1 MPAFDGITSPAVA
14 VQFLKSGTWTS
25 VTTTDVVQ
33 IDIRRGRTRQ
43 NERDQAGI
51 SVVIFNNTS
60 GYYDPDNTS
69 AGNPWVVS
77 GTNILRD
84 GLQMR
89 IVATINS
96 TAYPLYY
103 GFLEETEVNQGEAPS
118 ATMTFVDGIA
128 YIADAQAPA
137 LATSSF
143 AETAATR
150 VGRMLTYAGWTG
162 STSLT
167 GTVGLLATTQN
178 RSCMAMI
185 YQAVDAIAGRF
196 YISRSGVATLVPLAN
211 KFSRPTQLLF
221 TDNQATNTVP
231 YSQLFTNPG
240 TYYVVNQAIVNRGE
254 AKQYTSQYNPSVNAY
269 GIAKTILDAP
279 VATDSNAQNLAL
291 YESRKLAT
299 PDTYVERIDFNA
311 LAVAT
316 YGLLYP
322 DFLATE
328 LADQVSVVRTTYDG
342 RTIQWNLVV
351 EGMAHTITQNNWL
364 VSYTTSAINPYS
376 ITIQGVADAIMSTNH

>member
-1 MPAFDGITSPAVA
+1 MPSFDGVTTPAVT

-25 VTTTDVVQ
+25 VTTTDVIQ

-43 NERDQAGI
+43 SERDQAGI
-51 SVVIFNNTS
+51 SVVVFNNTS

-69 AGNPWVVS
+69 GGNPWVVS

-89 IVATINS
+89 IVATIGGTSYN
-96 TAYPLYY
+96 LYY
-103 GFLEETEVNQGEAPS
+103 GFLEETQVNLDIVS
-118 ATMTFVDGIA
+118 SVTMTFVDGIA

-137 LATSSF
+137 LATAQF

-150 VGRMLTYAGWTG
+150 VGRILTNYVGWTG

-167 GTVGLLATTQN
+167 GTVGMLATVQN
-178 RSCMAMI
+178 RSCMALI

-196 YISRSGVATLVPLAN
+196 YISRSGVATLVPLAD

-221 TDNQATNTVP
+221 TDTQASNTVG
-231 YSQLFTNPG
+231 YMQLLTNPG
-240 TYYVVNQAIVNRGE
+240 TYFVVNQAVVDRTNTT
-254 AKQYTSQYNPSVNAY
+254 KQYTSRYNPSVSAY
-269 GIAKTILDAP
+269 GIAKTVIDAP

-291 YESRKLAT
+291 YESRKLAE
-299 PDTYVERIDFNA
+299 PLTYVERIDFNA
-311 LAVAT
+311 LALGT
-316 YGLLYP
+316 YGALYP

-328 LADQVSVVRTTYDG
+328 LSDQVSVVRSG
-342 RTIQWNLVV
+342 KQWNLVV
-351 EGMAHTITQNNWL
+351 EGMAHTITQNNWM

-376 ITIQGVADAIMSTNH
+376 ITI

>member
-1 MPAFDGITSPAVA
+1 MSAFDGVTTPSVA

-25 VTTTDVVQ
+25 ATITDVLQ

-43 NERDQAGI
+43 NERDQSGI
-51 SVVIFNNTS
+51 SVIVFNNTS
-60 GYYDPDNTS
+60 GYYDPDNTN
-69 AGNPWVVS
+69 AGSPWVVS
-77 GTNILRD
+77 GSSILRD

-89 IVATINS
+89 IVATIGG

-103 GFLEETEVNQGEAPS
+103 GFLEETKVNQGIAPS
-118 ATMTFVDGIA
+118 VTMTFVDGIA

-137 LATSSF
+137 LAAAAY
-143 AETAATR
+143 AESAATR
-150 VGRMLTYAGWTG
+150 VGRMLTYAGWGG

-167 GTVGLLATTQN
+167 GTVNLLPTVQN
-178 RSCMAMI
+178 RSCMALI

-196 YISRSGVATLVPLAN
+196 YISRSGVATLVPLAD

-221 TDNQATNTVP
+221 TDTQASNTVG
-231 YSQLFTNPG
+231 YSELFTNPG
-240 TYYVVNQAIVNRGE
+240 TYFVVNQAIINRGE
-254 AKQYTSQYNPSVNAY
+254 NKQYTSQYNPSVSAY
-269 GIAKTILDAP
+269 GIAKSVLDAP

-311 LAVAT
+311 LAVGT

-322 DFLATE
+322 DFLSTE

-376 ITIQGVADAIMSTNH
+376 ITI

>member
-1 MPAFDGITSPAVA
+1 MAAFDGTTSPSVA

-25 VTTTDVVQ
+25 VTITDVLQ

-51 SVVIFNNTS
+51 SVIVFNNTS

-69 AGNPWVVS
+69 GGNPWVVS
-77 GTNILRD
+77 GTSILRD

-89 IVATINS
+89 IIATINS

-103 GFLEETEVNQGEAPS
+103 GFLEETKVNQGIGPTS
-118 ATMTFVDGIA
+118 TMTFVDGIA

-137 LATSSF
+137 LATAAN

-150 VGRMLTYAGWTG
+150 VGRILTNYVQWSG

-167 GTVGLLATTQN
+167 GSVSLLKTVQN
-178 RSCMAMI
+178 RSCMDLI

-196 YISRSGVATLVPLAN
+196 YISRSGVATLVPLAD

-221 TDNQATNTVP
+221 TDTGASNTVG
-231 YSQLFTNPG
+231 YMQLFTNPG
-240 TYYVVNQAIVNRGE
+240 TYFVVNQAVVNRGN
-254 AKQYTSQYNPSVNAY
+254 ANKQYTSQYNPSVSAY
-269 GIAKTILDAP
+269 GIAKNPIDAP
-279 VATDSNAQNLAL
+279 VSTDSNAQNLAL
-291 YESRKLAT
+291 YESRKLAE
-299 PDTYVERIDFNA
+299 PLTYVERIDFNA
-311 LAVAT
+311 LAVGT

-322 DFLATE
+322 DFLSTE
-328 LADQVSVVRTTYDG
+328 LSDQVSVVRSG
-342 RTIQWNLVV
+342 RQWNLVV

-364 VSYTTSAINPYS
+364 VTYTTSAINPYS
-376 ITIQGVADAIMSTNH
+376 ITI

>member
-1 MPAFDGITSPAVA
+1 MAAFDGVTTPSVA

-25 VTTTDVVQ
+25 VTTTDVTQ

-51 SVVIFNNTS
+51 SVIVFNNTS

-69 AGNPWVVS
+69 SGSPWVVS
-77 GTNILRD
+77 GSSILRD

-96 TAYPLYY
+96 TAYYIYY
-103 GFLEETEVNQGEAPS
+103 GFLEETKVNQGETPS
-118 ATMTFVDGIA
+118 VTMTFVDGIA

-137 LATSSF
+137 LATAAY

-167 GTVGLLATTQN
+167 GTVSLLKTVQN
-178 RSCMAMI
+178 RSCMDLI
-185 YQAVDAIAGRF
+185 YQAVDSIAGRF
-196 YISRSGVATLVPLAN
+196 YISRSGVATLVPLAD

-221 TDNQATNTVP
+221 TDTAASNTVG
-231 YSQLFTNPG
+231 YGQLYTNPG
-240 TYYVVNQAIVNRGE
+240 TYFVVNQAVVNRGN
-254 AKQYTSQYNPSVNAY
+254 ANKQYTSQYNPSVSAY
-269 GIAKTILDAP
+269 GIAKNPIDAP
-279 VATDSNAQNLAL
+279 VSTDSNAQNLAL
-291 YESRKLAT
+291 YESRKLAI
-299 PDTYVERIDFNA
+299 PVTYVERIDFNA
-311 LAVAT
+311 LAVGT

-322 DFLATE
+322 DFLSTE
-328 LADQVSVVRTTYDG
+328 LSDQVSVVRTTYDS

-376 ITIQGVADAIMSTNH
+376 ITI

>member
-1 MPAFDGITSPAVA
+1 MSAFDGVTTPSVA

-25 VTTTDVVQ
+25 ATTTDVIQ

-43 NERDQAGI
+43 NERDQCGI
-51 SVVIFNNTS
+51 SVVVFNNTS

-69 AGNPWVVS
+69 AGSPWVVS
-77 GTNILRD
+77 GASILRD

-89 IVATINS
+89 IVATIGG

-103 GFLEETEVNQGEAPS
+103 GYLEETKVNQGEAPS
-118 ATMTFVDGIA
+118 STMTFVDGIA

-137 LATSSF
+137 LAAAAY
-143 AETAATR
+143 AESAATR

-167 GTVGLLATTQN
+167 GSVNMLATTQN
-178 RSCMAMI
+178 RSCMEMI
-185 YQAVDAIAGRF
+185 YQAVNSIAGRF

-221 TDNQATNTVP
+221 TDTAASNTVG
-231 YSQLFTNPG
+231 YSQLYTNPG
-240 TYYVVNQAIVNRGE
+240 TYFVVNQAVINRGE
-254 AKQYTSQYNPSVNAY
+254 NKQYTSQYNPSVNAY
-269 GIAKTILDAP
+269 GIAKNVIDAP

-291 YESRKLAT
+291 YESRYMAT
-299 PDTYVERIDFNA
+299 PTTYVERIDFNA
-311 LAVAT
+311 LAVGS

-364 VSYTTSAINPYS
+364 VSYTTSSINPYS
-376 ITIQGVADAIMSTNH
+376 ITI

>member
-1 MPAFDGITSPAVA
+1 MPAFDGTTSPSVS

-25 VTTTDVVQ
+25 VTTTDVIQ
-33 IDIRRGRTRQ
+33 IDLRRGRTRQ
-43 NERDQAGI
+43 NERDKAGI
-51 SVVIFNNTS
+51 SVVVFNNTS

-69 AGNPWVVS
+69 SSSPWVIS
-77 GTNILRD
+77 GASILRD

-89 IVATINS
+89 IMATIGG
-96 TAYPLYY
+96 TAYALFY
-103 GFLEETEVNQGEAPS
+103 GYLEETKVNQGVAPS
-118 ATMTFVDGIA
+118 STMTFVDGIA

-137 LATSSF
+137 LATAAN

-167 GTVGLLATTQN
+167 GSVGLLATVQN
-178 RSCMAMI
+178 RSCMELI

-196 YISRSGVATLVPLAN
+196 YISRSGVATLVPLSD

-221 TDNQATNTVP
+221 TDNGGSNTVP

-240 TYYVVNQAIVNRGE
+240 TYFVVNQAVVSRGN
-254 AKQYTSQYNPSVNAY
+254 ANNQYTSSYNPSVTAY
-269 GIAKTILDAP
+269 GIAKNILDAP
-279 VATDSNAQNLAL
+279 VATNSNAQNLAL
-291 YESRKLAT
+291 YESRYMAT
-299 PDTYVERIDFNA
+299 PATYVERIEFNV
-311 LAVAT
+311 LATAT
-316 YGLLYP
+316 YGALYP

-328 LADQVSVVRTTYDG
+328 LGDQVSAIRTTYDG

-364 VSYTTSAINPYS
+364 CSYTTSAINPYS
-376 ITIQGVADAIMSTNH
+376 ITI

>member
-1 MPAFDGITSPAVA
+1 MSAFDGVTTPSVA

-25 VTTTDVVQ
+25 ATTTDVIQ

-43 NERDQAGI
+43 NERDQCGI
-51 SVVIFNNTS
+51 SVVVFNNTS

-69 AGNPWVVS
+69 AGSPWVVS
-77 GTNILRD
+77 GASILRD

-89 IVATINS
+89 IVATIGG

-103 GFLEETEVNQGEAPS
+103 GYLEETKVNQGEAPS
-118 ATMTFVDGIA
+118 STMTFVDGIA

-137 LATSSF
+137 LAAAAY
-143 AETAATR
+143 AESAATR

-167 GTVGLLATTQN
+167 GSVNMLATTQN
-178 RSCMAMI
+178 RSCMEMI
-185 YQAVDAIAGRF
+185 YQAVNSIAGRF

-221 TDNQATNTVP
+221 TDTAASNTVG
-231 YSQLFTNPG
+231 YSQLYTNPG
-240 TYYVVNQAIVNRGE
+240 TYFVVNQAVINRGE
-254 AKQYTSQYNPSVNAY
+254 NKQYTSQYNPSVSAY
-269 GIAKTILDAP
+269 GIAKNVIDAP

-291 YESRKLAT
+291 YESRYMAT
-299 PDTYVERIDFNA
+299 PTTYVERVDFNA
-311 LAVAT
+311 LAVGS

-364 VSYTTSAINPYS
+364 VSYTTSSINPYS
-376 ITIQGVADAIMSTNH
+376 ITI

>member
-1 MPAFDGITSPAVA
+1 MSAFDGITTPSIA

-25 VTTTDVVQ
+25 ATTTDVIQ

-43 NERDQAGI
+43 NERDQCGI
-51 SVVIFNNTS
+51 SVVVFNNTS

-69 AGNPWVVS
+69 AGSPWVVS
-77 GTNILRD
+77 GASILRD

-89 IVATINS
+89 IVATIGG

-103 GFLEETEVNQGEAPS
+103 GYLEETKVNQGEAPS
-118 ATMTFVDGIA
+118 STMTFVDGIA

-137 LATSSF
+137 LAAAAY
-143 AETAATR
+143 AESAATR

-167 GTVGLLATTQN
+167 GSVNMRATTQN
-178 RSCMAMI
+178 RSCMEMI
-185 YQAVDAIAGRF
+185 YQAVNSIAGRF

-221 TDNQATNTVP
+221 TDTAASNTVG
-231 YSQLFTNPG
+231 YSQLTTNPG
-240 TYYVVNQAIVNRGE
+240 TYFVVNQAVINRGE
-254 AKQYTSQYNPSVNAY
+254 NKQYTSQYNPSVSAY
-269 GIAKTILDAP
+269 GIAKNVIDAP

-291 YESRKLAT
+291 YESRYMAT
-299 PDTYVERIDFNA
+299 PTTYVERVEFNA
-311 LAVAT
+311 LAVGS

-364 VSYTTSAINPYS
+364 VSYTTSSINPYS
-376 ITIQGVADAIMSTNH
+376 ITI